1 MIQLAQVHYL
11 WIIATIPLLLLLY
24 GLYRRRNK
32 RLLKRFGDPQLVKSL
47 TPGVS
52 SRRGWLKISIFCLA
66 LFFFALGL
74 SRPRT
79 GARVKEMK
87 RTGVEIMIALDVSNS
102 MLAQDYTPNRLERA
116 KLAVS
121 RLVDNLDRDRIGLI
135 VFAGDAFVQL
145 PVTTDYVSAK
155 VFLNSIN
162 TGSVPRQGTA
172 LGQAILTAIRSF
184 SLDTPDSRALILIT
198 DGENHEDDAVAAAG
212 EAANQGIQVH
222 CIGIG
227 SEFGKPIPLPD
238 GSLLKDEEGNTVV
251 TKLDEKTLT
260 EVARAGGGSY
270 VRAGNSDFGLQ
281 GIINSVRELDEQ
293 EFQSV
298 VFEDFNE
305 QYMYFFAIAVF
316 FLFLETLLGERK
328 GRRFKSF
335 DIFTKIAVFIL
346 FTGLS
351 LTASAQVDKK
361 DIRAGN
367 RAFRKGDMEKALLDY
382 HRAIAKDSS
391 SVKAKYNLANTMQ
404 MMKDHQQAVTTMTSV
419 PDSLSD
425 PAEKAFAWHNFG
437 NMYLSQKDYAKSIEA
452 YKQALRNYPGDMETK
467 TNLAYAQKMLQEQ
480 ENQQQNQDQ
489 NQDQD
494 QDQNQDQN
502 HDQQQDQNRDQQQDQ
517 DQNRDQ
523 DQDGNNQQQQPPSI
537 TPQAAQQMLE
547 AVQQKERE
555 TQEKVQKEKAKA
567 AIPVRSGKNW

>member
-260 EVARAGGGSY
+260 EVAQAGGGSY

-335 DIFTKIAVFIL
+335 DIFTKTAVFIL

-351 LTASAQVDKK
+351 LTASAQADKK

-452 YKQALRNYPGDMETK
+452 YKQALRN
-467 TNLAYAQKMLQEQ
+467 
-480 ENQQQNQDQ
+480 
-489 NQDQD
+489 
-494 QDQNQDQN
+494 
-502 HDQQQDQNRDQQQDQ
+502 
-517 DQNRDQ
+517 
-523 DQDGNNQQQQPPSI
+523 
-537 TPQAAQQMLE
+537 
-547 AVQQKERE
+547 
-555 TQEKVQKEKAKA
+555 
-567 AIPVRSGKNW
+567 